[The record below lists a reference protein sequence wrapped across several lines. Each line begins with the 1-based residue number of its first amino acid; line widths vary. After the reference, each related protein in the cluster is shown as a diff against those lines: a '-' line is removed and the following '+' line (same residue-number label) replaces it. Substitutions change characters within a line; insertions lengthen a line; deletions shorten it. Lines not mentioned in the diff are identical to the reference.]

1 MRLTLQ
7 SRVTFLIAAVIIV
20 ISTTS
25 TVLFLSSYQKNMEQE
40 IIARGITMAEALARA
55 VDDGVASENLDLIK
69 SLDDIVHTKDVTLTQ
84 VYTSLWLAIDAYPAD
99 RQSEPPEPAAVEYFR
114 TERNSH
120 AYYFMKRD
128 ALYDFYTPIY
138 YDYER
143 NMDRDKGLLIGYV
156 RLTLSSDQF
165 RAALKKTIA
174 ANIAVSGLLTLIAI
188 SVLNA
193 LITKYVLRPVLNL
206 HDSVSSYRRGELPR
220 AVPVHAADEIGELS
234 AEFNEMSQALREREE
249 RLSEEKERLAVTLR
263 SIGDAVIVTDTEGR
277 ITLINKVAE
286 KHTGWTMQEAAG
298 KHLTEVFTIVNEKTR
313 VICPN
318 PVERVLETG
327 LIVGL
332 ANHTALIRKDG
343 SEIIIE
349 DSAAPIR
356 DRTSTTSGVVLVFR
370 DVTDKH
376 KMEEELLKI
385 EKLESVGLLAGGIAH
400 DFNNLL
406 TSIIGNISL
415 AKLYLEPGNRAQER
429 LTEAETAT
437 IRATNL
443 TQQLLTFSKGGA
455 PIKKVTAIADII
467 RESAGLTLAGT
478 NISPEYSLSDG
489 IWSVEVDPGQMS
501 QVFNNLI
508 INAVQAMP
516 KGGTIRF
523 DVSNVVLAENDVP
536 PLHEGRYVMIAVRDN
551 GIGIPKEH
559 LPHIFDPYFTTK
571 KKGSGLGLAS
581 VFSIVKRH
589 DGHIAVES
597 QPSAGTQFHIYLPAS
612 AGAAVSSSTPEQ
624 GIFQGK
630 GRVLIMDDEQM
641 VRDISGEM
649 LRSLGYEPFF
659 AENGTKAIE
668 MYQKALSAGEP
679 FDAVIMDLTVPGGMG
694 GGEAVG
700 KLRAI
705 DPDIRAIVSS
715 GYSNDP
721 VMAAYREYGFKAVM
735 IKPYNLKNF
744 STVLREV
751 VTR

>member
-7 SRVTFLIAAVIIV
+7 RRVTLLITAVV
-20 ISTTS
+20 ITISITS
-25 TVLFLSSYQKNMEQE
+25 TGLFISSYQKSMERE
-40 IIARGITMAEALARA
+40 IIARGITMAESLSRA

-69 SLDDIVHTKDVTLTQ
+69 NLEDIVHTKDVTLTQ
-84 VYTSLWLAIDAYPAD
+84 IYSPSWLAIDSYPVD
-99 RQSEPPEPAAVEYFR
+99 RQSEPPDPAAVEYFKA
-114 TERNSH
+114 EINMH
-120 AYYFMKRD
+120 PYYFRKD
-128 ALYDFYTPIY
+128 HISYDFYTPIY
-138 YDYER
+138 YDYGK
-143 NMDRDKGLLIGYV
+143 NGGIDKGLLIGYV

-165 RAALKKTIA
+165 RAAMKQTIV
-174 ANIAVSGLLTLIAI
+174 ANIVVSGLLALIAI
-188 SVLNA
+188 AVLNA
-193 LITKYVLRPVLNL
+193 LIRKYVLIPVLNL
-206 HDSVSSYRRGELPR
+206 HESASSYRRGEFPR
-220 AVPVHAADEIGELS
+220 AVPVQADDEIGELS
-234 AEFNEMSQALREREE
+234 AEFNEMSRALREREE
-249 RLSEEKERLAVTLR
+249 KLSEEKERLAVTLR

-277 ITLINKVAE
+277 ITLINRIAE
-286 KHTGWTMQEAAG
+286 KHTGWSTQEAAG
-298 KHLTEVFTIVNEKTR
+298 KNLTEVFNIINEKTR
-313 VICPN
+313 LRCEN
-318 PVERVLETG
+318 PVDRVLETG

-356 DRTSTTSGVVLVFR
+356 DKTSKTSGVVLVFR
-370 DVTDKH
+370 DVTEKH

-415 AKLYLEPGNRAQER
+415 ARVYIDPVNKAQER
-429 LTEAETAT
+429 LAEAETAT
-437 IRATNL
+437 LRATNL
-443 TQQLLTFSKGGA
+443 THQLLTFSKGGA
-455 PIKKVTAIADII
+455 PVKKMTSIVDII

-478 NISPEYSLSDG
+478 NISPEYSVSNG
-489 IWSVEVDPGQMS
+489 IWNVEVDPGQMS

-516 KGGTIRF
+516 KGGNIRF
-523 DVSNVVLAENDVP
+523 EVNNAVLEENDVP
-536 PLHEGRYVMIAVRDN
+536 PLHEGRYVEISIKDN
-551 GIGIPKEH
+551 GSGIPKDH

-589 DGHIAVES
+589 DGHIVVES
-597 QPSAGTQFHIYLPAS
+597 EPESGTRFHIYLPAS
-612 AGAAVSSSTPEQ
+612 LNATIATPPPEEDISH
-624 GIFQGK
+624 GRGK
-630 GRVLIMDDEQM
+630 ILIMDDEKM

-649 LRSLGYEPFF
+649 LRSLGYDAYF
-659 AENGTKAIE
+659 AEHGAGAVE
-668 MYQKALSAGEP
+668 MYKAALDAGEP
-679 FDAVIMDLTVPGGMG
+679 FDAVIMDLTIPGGMG
-694 GGEAVG
+694 GSEAIG

-705 DPDIRAIVSS
+705 DPDVRAIVSS

-721 VMAAYREYGFKAVM
+721 IMAAHQEYGFKAVM

-751 VTR
+751 VPL